1 MSGPAFPFRI
11 APVHRAAAPIEGA
24 ALAEFAVRLAGQ
36 VGQLLGA
43 VCHGVIDEPL
53 ATAFADPAL
62 LARSDG
68 LTLALDLPLALV
80 ELVAVRRLGGLLS
93 MTELAGTRKTPS
105 VRRAE
110 TCILAGAKAAANLA
124 WRAPA
129 GAEWR
134 ESADMPVGRAC
145 TVRLDLDMLGF
156 EIGCRVAHSAA
167 AGEASAAVPAGW
179 WRSLERRVGATAL
192 PVRAV
197 LHERTTTLADV
208 ARLRPGDVLPIDV
221 PRAVRLRIGRQEI
234 GSGAIAMGGPGGSL
248 TVTLSDRPGGGAT
261 GKQP

>member
-1 MSGPAFPFRI
+1 MSGPFPFRT
-11 APVHRAAAPIEGA
+11 APAHRAAAPIEGA

-43 VCHGVIDEPL
+43 VCSGAVDEPRP
-53 ATAFADPAL
+53 APFADPAL

-68 LTLALDLPLALV
+68 LALALDLPLALV
-80 ELVAVRRLGGLLS
+80 ELVAVRRLGGILS

-110 TCILAGAKAAANLA
+110 TCLLGVAKAAANLA
-124 WRAPA
+124 WRAPP

-134 ESADMPVGRAC
+134 EAADLPGGRGC

-156 EIGCRVAHSAA
+156 EIGVRVEHSAA
-167 AGEASAAVPAGW
+167 AAAEPSAAVPAEW

-221 PRAVRLRIGRQEI
+221 PRTVRLRIGRQEI
-234 GSGAIAMGGPGGSL
+234 GSGAIALGGAGSSL
-248 TVTLSDRPGGGAT
+248 TVTLGERRGGA
-261 GKQP
+261 GAGEQP